1 MIFMQNLHELIKRAC
16 NGETKNKENED
27 IGESDL
33 VSLLIKTL
41 YGGSIIRIISGKKT
55 HYCNAT
61 LGRIVDYSGDKIEN
75 YTLTPEEITEINEE
89 ELLEDEKIRA
99 RYLTFLEN
107 IQRILKESYK
117 EKIKNDSTL
126 NASLRNKKYT
136 DIEVTDYFD
145 AGAYEFV
152 SFSLL
157 GSLGRV
163 SFEYMRDKEDKQ
175 IFFPRK
181 VAKEKAKYKTLPQPT
196 VERVFYLARE
206 NSDPIQK
213 SKTLEKTI
221 KSIVED

>member
-1 MIFMQNLHELIKRAC
+1 M
-16 NGETKNKENED
+16 
-27 IGESDL
+27 
-33 VSLLIKTL
+33 
-41 YGGSIIRIISGKKT
+41 
-55 HYCNAT
+55 
-61 LGRIVDYSGDKIEN
+61 
-75 YTLTPEEITEINEE
+75 
-89 ELLEDEKIRA
+89 
-99 RYLTFLEN
+99 
-107 IQRILKESYK
+107 
-117 EKIKNDSTL
+117 
-126 NASLRNKKYT
+126 
-136 DIEVTDYFD
+136 
-145 AGAYEFV
+145 
-152 SFSLL
+152 L